1 MNPYIAL
8 TRPGNVVLTAV
19 AVVAGSYI
27 AAGDNIFDFQ
37 VEIMIASL
45 AAMMLVGG
53 GNALNDYNDRES
65 DKENHPNRP
74 IPAGLISADETL
86 VYSRILL
93 SAGLLIVLFGLANKL
108 PFIIALI
115 GTITLISYENKLKA
129 LGLSGNIAVGF
140 MSGAVFL
147 YAGMVVNDPGPTLWM
162 FGLAF
167 LATVA
172 REIVK
177 DIQDLEGDTDRFTLP
192 ARIGIAKS
200 LFVTGI
206 LLVVA
211 WSLSFTAITQFSGI
225 ASNAYAIGVS
235 IANVIMLVGFQ
246 NARNGDY
253 FSGQKE
259 NKARDGS
266 CNVSFY
272 CCSRA
277 VVILI
282 YAHLYIY

>member
-74 IPAGLISADETL
+74 IPVGLISADETL

-93 SAGLLIVLFGLANKL
+93 LAGLLVVLFGLANKL

-115 GTITLISYENKLKA
+115 GTITLVSYENKLKA
-129 LGLSGNIAVGF
+129 LGLSGNMAVGF

-172 REIVK
+172 REIIK

-206 LLVVA
+206 LLIVA
-211 WSLSFTAITQFSGI
+211 WSLSFTAITQFSGM

-235 IANVIMLVGFQ
+235 IANVTMLVGFQ

-253 FSGQKE
+253 FSGQK
-259 NKARDGS
+259 KIKQGMGVAMLAFIAAAG
-266 CNVSFY
+266 
-272 CCSRA
+272 
-277 VVILI
+277 L
-282 YAHLYIY
+282 

>member
-115 GTITLISYENKLKA
+115 GTTTLISYENKLKA

-192 ARIGIAKS
+192 ARIGIGKS

-211 WSLSFTAITQFSGI
+211 WSLSFTAITQFSGM

-235 IANVIMLVGFQ
+235 IANVVMLVGFQ

-253 FSGQKE
+253 FSGQK
-259 NKARDGS
+259 KIKQGMGVAMLAFIAAAG
-266 CNVSFY
+266 
-272 CCSRA
+272 
-277 VVILI
+277 L
-282 YAHLYIY
+282 